1 MFRTLEAI
9 FRHPI
14 QLFLMLIFPIVVSFG
29 IAVFLIPRSYQS
41 SATLWALRRY
51 EIIGATGPETDLLS
65 TPAQTQVT
73 ALTELLQSRA
83 FDLAVAKSTNLQS
96 TLKLSNAELSDPQ
109 LLDAA
114 LISEVSQHV
123 IVTVRGYNSYEV
135 SYTNPNAHVAYQT
148 IASVIQEFKLQ
159 GEGFSVVEGQ
169 RLLQGYQTQLV
180 QAKSNADA
188 DAKAE
193 SQYLAGHPGATPTT
207 DPQYGLLDAKRLQS
221 QSTLQSLQST
231 IATLNQEIATQSA
244 GDDTFFKTLDP
255 PIQPDAAVSRSK
267 TLLTAGGMG
276 AGIGLAACI
285 FYIVVLVRRDRAIY
299 STLALQKVTAYPILM
314 QLPQLSLATQH
325 AVVQGNRQ

>member
-41 SATLWALRRY
+41 SAPLWALRRY

-96 TLKLSNAELSDPQ
+96 TLKLSKAELSDPQ

-135 SYTNPNAHVAYQT
+135 SYANPNAHVAYQT

-159 GEGFSVVEGQ
+159 G
-169 RLLQGYQTQLV
+169 YQTQLV
-180 QAKSNADA
+180 QAKNNADA

-193 SQYLAGHPGATPTT
+193 SQYLAGHSGATPTT

-314 QLPQLSLATQH
+314 QLPQLSLAMQQ
-325 AVVQGNRQ
+325 AVIENGK